1 MSLNKVMLIG
11 NVGRDPEIRYLEG
24 NSQGGGT
31 KVATFTLATTERYR
45 DRNGELRENTEW
57 HNIVAWRQT
66 ADVVERFVKKG
77 TQLYIEGRLRT
88 RSYTDQQGIKKYTT
102 EINADNL
109 QLLGRRQ
116 DDQGQGGG
124 YQQNGYQQPQGGGYQ
139 QSGQAWQQPQGGQ
152 GWQQGQQGGYQAA
165 QGTYQQPS
173 YGQQAGPQE
182 AAARAADAA
191 AVTAAKESGQAP
203 GYMSEDGGEDLP
215 F

>member
-116 DDQGQGGG
+116 DDQGQGVG
-124 YQQNGYQQPQGGGYQ
+124 YQQGQGGGYQ

-173 YGQQAGPQE
+173 YGHQAGPQE

-191 AVTAAKESGQAP
+191 AVTAAKEAGQAP